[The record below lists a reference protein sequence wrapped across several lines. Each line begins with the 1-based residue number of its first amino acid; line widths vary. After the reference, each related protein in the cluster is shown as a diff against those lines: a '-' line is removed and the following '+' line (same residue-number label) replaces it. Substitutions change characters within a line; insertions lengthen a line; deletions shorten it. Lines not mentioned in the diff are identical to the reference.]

1 MLGNGGVVVG
11 QSHGSQVF
19 SESFP
24 QGAVGFSHVKLV
36 AEAAADDIDDV
47 RGQASE
53 GGADSEGGFRSN
65 YCDRWVDV
73 CAAMAFFF
81 IAGMVA
87 GRVATGVFDSC
98 SDQQVFEAGVTFV
111 GQKRGQGED
120 FLELS
125 IRLQHVEVAE
135 NDVFDG
141 DVVKVICEDQD
152 GPI

>member
-19 SESFP
+19 CKSFS
-24 QGAVGFSHVKLV
+24 QGAVCFSHIKLM

-53 GGADSEGGFRSN
+53 GGADSESGFGSN
-65 YCDRWVDV
+65 YGDRWIDV
-73 CAAMAFFF
+73 FAARTFVF

-87 GRVATGVFDSC
+87 RRVATGVFDSC

-111 GQKRGQGED
+111 GQKRGQGEN
-120 FLELS
+120 FLELR
-125 IRLQHVEVAE
+125 IGLQHVEVAE

-141 DVVKVICEDQD
+141 DVVRVICEDQYW
-152 GPI
+152 PV